1 MDTQINYANVMI
13 TKASTAVQCF
23 FYGIYTALFTICTHI
38 ILKRQQ
44 RRYHYLIAIFLLFFL
59 ISAHVLLSVVDD
71 AMWYC
76 NLFDCRWQSES
87 LRGRLCTAK
96 FELLIAA
103 SAVADAILLWRC
115 YTVWGRRWQ
124 IVVLPMILYVG
135 CHVTGFVLDA
145 PQSQAVKEGYKS
157 PSGILI
163 GSLDIAAIVAGAIG
177 INNLVLSSMIAFRIS
192 KVSHELESYLGPAAR
207 NLYRTVIAVTLESG
221 ITYSSFISL
230 LFFIEVHQLRVGYQ
244 GEQSLVLDTFIDI
257 GMRTWSS
264 LAGIMSIIIIVRVAL
279 GIGFNDIEGT
289 VTSMHAT
296 IASDNAPVLDIH
308 ASRAERRDSIT
319 IFNFQS

>member
-13 TKASTAVQCF
+13 TKASTA
-23 FYGIYTALFTICTHI
+23 
-38 ILKRQQ
+38 
-44 RRYHYLIAIFLLFFL
+44 
-59 ISAHVLLSVVDD
+59 
-71 AMWYC
+71 
-76 NLFDCRWQSES
+76 
-87 LRGRLCTAK
+87 
-96 FELLIAA
+96 
-103 SAVADAILLWRC
+103 LWRC

-177 INNLVLSSMIAFRIS
+177 INNLVLSSMI
-192 KVSHELESYLGPAAR
+192 VSHELESYLGPAAR

-257 GMRTWSS
+257 GMRTWSP

-308 ASRAERRDSIT
+308 TSGAERRDSIT